1 MKTRHF
7 FVKSLRTVGITI
19 SAVEFLLCLILP
31 LTTSAQFSILQV
43 VTNALM
49 SAVLYGPI
57 SHGLRPFFRQL
68 THGYHQNRSMAF
80 SRIFS
85 TSLCSFFRLFFL
97 NKFLSDNFPPIF
109 NMLLTGI
116 LATAILDNLIL
127 FSVVVRST
135 VRSEKHRDEYQ
146 FFLVD
151 GLQLLA
157 SNPSRIPAPAA

>member
-68 THGYHQNRSMAF
+68 THGYHQNRSMPRITSVLPPTHSRLPSKPFNGIFKNFLDFALLLF
-80 SRIFS
+80 STIFS
-85 TSLCSFFRLFFL
+85 QQIFVRQFSADFQHAFDWNSGNGNSGQSDFVFRRRQV
-97 NKFLSDNFPPIF
+97 NCPI
-109 NMLLTGI
+109 
-116 LATAILDNLIL
+116 
-127 FSVVVRST
+127 
-135 VRSEKHRDEYQ
+135 
-146 FFLVD
+146 
-151 GLQLLA
+151 
-157 SNPSRIPAPAA
+157 